1 MYPNLKLQIFKR
13 GERQNHLARQMGISD
28 AILSKIIH
36 GYREPTE
43 AERTLL
49 AARLEADETW
59 LFEKFEGGATPI
71 LTTVPTNGKTPAADA
86 VAPDPHVP
94 NVTSRNTNRE

>member
-36 GYREPTE
+36 GYREPTD
-43 AERTLL
+43 AERKVL
-49 AARLEADETW
+49 AAYLEADENW
-59 LFEKFEGGATPI
+59 LFERFESEAAPTLATLP
-71 LTTVPTNGKTPAADA
+71 LHGVSNGKPL
-86 VAPDPHVP
+86 P
-94 NVTSRNTNRE
+94 NRD

>member
-36 GYREPTE
+36 GYREPTD
-43 AERTLL
+43 AERKVL
-49 AARLEADETW
+49 AAYLEAAENW
-59 LFEKFEGGATPI
+59 LFERFESEAAPTLATLP
-71 LTTVPTNGKTPAADA
+71 LHGVSSGKPL
-86 VAPDPHVP
+86 P
-94 NVTSRNTNRE
+94 NRD